1 MSSIKSLALLALATG
16 FASVVN
22 AAETGKT
29 TRYWLVDNVLTI
41 HRKHYANTGARDCCK
56 GSCAWPGKADVSA
69 PITTCDKNDN
79 PLTDANTA
87 SACNGGS
94 AYMCSDQSP
103 WAVSDTLAYGFAAA
117 NIAGGSEESW
127 CCSCY
132 KLTFTTT
139 SIAGKTMIVQATNTG
154 GDLGSNQFDLAIPGG
169 GVGIFNACTD
179 QWNAPSSGWGAQY
192 GGISTNTCSAF
203 PKALQPGCDFRFDW
217 FENADNPEMEFE
229 RVECPAAITAK
240 SGCKRTDDGAQAYPS
255 IVSTVAASS
264 SSSPLAVSSSS
275 SAATQKV
282 AVASS
287 SAEAV
292 SVASSSASENA
303 PAAYSTSETAPIA
316 SSEAAVSTA
325 YTAPAVESSVAAYSP
340 SSAVVEASSTAS
352 SSATAP
358 SSSASSDD
366 ANCNVQYVYE
376 YDL

>member
-1 MSSIKSLALLALATG
+1 MSSIKSVALLALATG
-16 FASVVN
+16 FASVVK
-22 AAETGKT
+22 AAQTGKT
-29 TRYWLVDNVLTI
+29 TRYW
-41 HRKHYANTGARDCCK
+41 DCCK

-87 SACNGGS
+87 SACDGGS

-103 WAVSDTLAYGFAAA
+103 WAVSDNLAYGFAAA

-179 QWNAPSSGWGAQY
+179 EWNAPSSGWGAQY

-203 PKALQPGCDFRFDW
+203 PKALQPGCGFRFDW

-240 SGCKRTDDGAQAYPS
+240 SGCKRADDGSQAYPS
-255 IVSTVAASS
+255 IVSAAAASSSSPVAASS
-264 SSSPLAVSSSS
+264 SSAAQKVAATSSSSEAAPVAPSSAAAVSSASPAVESSAAAAIESSSS
-275 SAATQKV
+275 SAT
-282 AVASS
+282 
-287 SAEAV
+287 
-292 SVASSSASENA
+292 
-303 PAAYSTSETAPIA
+303 
-316 SSEAAVSTA
+316 
-325 YTAPAVESSVAAYSP
+325 AVEATSAAAP
-340 SSAVVEASSTAS
+340 ASST
-352 SSATAP
+352 
-358 SSSASSDD
+358 SSDD

>member
-1 MSSIKSLALLALATG
+1 MSSIKFIALLALATG
-16 FASVVN
+16 FASVAS
-22 AAETGKT
+22 AAQTGKT
-29 TRYWLVDNVLTI
+29 TRYW
-41 HRKHYANTGARDCCK
+41 DCCK

-87 SACNGGS
+87 SSCDGGS

-103 WAVSDTLAYGFAAA
+103 WAVSDNLAYGFAAA

-179 QWNAPSSGWGAQY
+179 EWNAPASGWGAQY

-203 PKALQPGCDFRFDW
+203 PKALQPGCGFRFDW

-240 SGCKRTDDGAQAYPS
+240 SGCKRTDDGSQAYPS
-255 IVSTVAASS
+255 IVSAAAASS
-264 SSSPLAVSSSS
+264 SSSPAAASSSS
-275 SAATQKV
+275 SAAQKV
-282 AVASS
+282 AA
-287 SAEAV
+287 
-292 SVASSSASENA
+292 
-303 PAAYSTSETAPIA
+303 TSA
-316 SSEAAVSTA
+316 SSEAAVSSASTA
-325 YTAPAVESSVAAYSP
+325 SAVESSAAAYSSAAIVE
-340 SSAVVEASSTAS
+340 SSAAAYTSAAAVESSSSSAAVTEASSTAL
-352 SSATAP
+352 SSAAAP
-358 SSSASSDD
+358 ASSAASSDD

>member
-29 TRYWLVDNVLTI
+29 TRYW
-41 HRKHYANTGARDCCK
+41 DCCK

-87 SACNGGS
+87 SACDGGS

-103 WAVSDTLAYGFAAA
+103 WAVSEDLAYGFAAA

-179 QWNAPSSGWGAQY
+179 EWNAPSSGWGAQY

-203 PKALQPGCDFRFDW
+203 PKALQPGCGFRFDW

-240 SGCKRTDDGAQAYPS
+240 SGCKRADDGSQAYPS
-255 IVSTVAASS
+255 IVSAAAASS
-264 SSSPLAVSSSS
+264 SSPVASSS
-275 SAATQKV
+275 SAAAQKV
-282 AVASS
+282 AATSEAGPVASS
-287 SAEAV
+287 SEVAASSAYSAPVLESSAAAYSSAAV
-292 SVASSSASENA
+292 VESSAPAYTSAASVESSSTGVSSAAASSASAN
-303 PAAYSTSETAPIA
+303 
-316 SSEAAVSTA
+316 
-325 YTAPAVESSVAAYSP
+325 
-340 SSAVVEASSTAS
+340 
-352 SSATAP
+352 
-358 SSSASSDD
+358 SDD

>member
-1 MSSIKSLALLALATG
+1 MSSIKSVALLALATG

-22 AAETGKT
+22 AAQTGKT
-29 TRYWLVDNVLTI
+29 TRYW
-41 HRKHYANTGARDCCK
+41 DCCK

-87 SACNGGS
+87 SACDGGS

-103 WAVSDTLAYGFAAA
+103 WAVSDNLAYGFAAA

-179 QWNAPSSGWGAQY
+179 EWNAPSSGWGAQY

-203 PKALQPGCDFRFDW
+203 PKALQPGCGFRFDW

-240 SGCKRTDDGAQAYPS
+240 SGCKRADDGSQAYPS
-255 IVSTVAASS
+255 IVSAAAASSSSPVAASS
-264 SSSPLAVSSSS
+264 SSAAQKVAATSSSSEAAPVAPSSAAAVSSASPAVESSAAAAIESSSS
-275 SAATQKV
+275 SAT
-282 AVASS
+282 
-287 SAEAV
+287 
-292 SVASSSASENA
+292 
-303 PAAYSTSETAPIA
+303 
-316 SSEAAVSTA
+316 
-325 YTAPAVESSVAAYSP
+325 AVEATSAAAP
-340 SSAVVEASSTAS
+340 ASST
-352 SSATAP
+352 
-358 SSSASSDD
+358 SSDD

>member
-1 MSSIKSLALLALATG
+1 MSSIKSIALLALATG

-22 AAETGKT
+22 AAQTGKT
-29 TRYWLVDNVLTI
+29 TRYW
-41 HRKHYANTGARDCCK
+41 DCCK

-87 SACNGGS
+87 SACDGGS

-103 WAVSDTLAYGFAAA
+103 WAVSDNLAYGFAAA

-179 QWNAPSSGWGAQY
+179 EWNAPSSGWGAQY

-203 PKALQPGCDFRFDW
+203 PKALQPGCGFRFDW

-240 SGCKRTDDGAQAYPS
+240 SGCKRADDGSQAYPS
-255 IVSTVAASS
+255 IVSAAAASSSSPVAASS
-264 SSSPLAVSSSS
+264 SSAAQKVAATSSLSEAAPVASSSAAAVSSASPAVESSAAAYSSTATVESSAAAYTSAAAIESSSS
-275 SAATQKV
+275 SATAVEAT
-282 AVASS
+282 
-287 SAEAV
+287 SAA
-292 SVASSSASENA
+292 A
-303 PAAYSTSETAPIA
+303 PA
-316 SSEAAVSTA
+316 
-325 YTAPAVESSVAAYSP
+325 
-340 SSAVVEASSTAS
+340 
-352 SSATAP
+352 
-358 SSSASSDD
+358 SSASSDD

>member
-1 MSSIKSLALLALATG
+1 MSSIKSIALLALATG
-16 FASVVN
+16 FASVAN
-22 AAETGKT
+22 AAQTGKT
-29 TRYWLVDNVLTI
+29 TRYW
-41 HRKHYANTGARDCCK
+41 DCCK

-79 PLTDANTA
+79 SLTDANTA
-87 SACNGGS
+87 SACDGGS

-103 WAVSDTLAYGFAAA
+103 WAVSDNLAYGFAAA

-179 QWNAPSSGWGAQY
+179 EWNAPSSGWGAQY

-203 PKALQPGCDFRFDW
+203 PKALQPGCGFRFDW

-229 RVECPAAITAK
+229 RVECPAAITTK
-240 SGCKRTDDGAQAYPS
+240 SGCKRADDGSQAYPS
-255 IVSTVAASS
+255 IVSAAAASS
-264 SSSPLAVSSSS
+264 SSPVAAASSS
-275 SAATQKV
+275 SAAQKV
-282 AVASS
+282 DAASSSSEAAPVASS
-287 SAEAV
+287 SAAAV
-292 SVASSSASENA
+292 SSAS
-303 PAAYSTSETAPIA
+303 
-316 SSEAAVSTA
+316 
-325 YTAPAVESSVAAYSP
+325 PAVESSVAAYSSAAP
-340 SSAVVEASSTAS
+340 VESSAAAYTSAASVESSS
-352 SSATAP
+352 SSATAAEATSAAAP
-358 SSSASSDD
+358 ASSASSDD

>member
-1 MSSIKSLALLALATG
+1 MSSIKSIALLALATG

-22 AAETGKT
+22 AAQTGKT
-29 TRYWLVDNVLTI
+29 TRYW
-41 HRKHYANTGARDCCK
+41 DCCK

-87 SACNGGS
+87 SACDGGS

-103 WAVSDTLAYGFAAA
+103 WAVSDDLAYGFAAA

-179 QWNAPSSGWGAQY
+179 EWNAPSSGWGAQY
-192 GGISTNTCSAF
+192 GGISTNTCSTF
-203 PKALQPGCDFRFDW
+203 PKALQPGCGFRFDW

-229 RVECPAAITAK
+229 RVECPAAIAAK
-240 SGCKRTDDGAQAYPS
+240 SGCKRADDGSQAYPS
-255 IVSTVAASS
+255 IVSAAGAASSSPVAASS
-264 SSSPLAVSSSS
+264 SA
-275 SAATQKV
+275 
-282 AVASS
+282 ASS
-287 SAEAV
+287 
-292 SVASSSASENA
+292 
-303 PAAYSTSETAPIA
+303 
-316 SSEAAVSTA
+316 SSEAAPVASSEVAVSSA
-325 YTAPAVESSVAAYSP
+325 SSAPAVESSAAAYSSAAAVD
-340 SSAVVEASSTAS
+340 SSAPAYTSAASVESSSAAVVESSSTAVS
-352 SSATAP
+352 STAAP
-358 SSSASSDD
+358 SSTSSSDD
-366 ANCNVQYVYE
+366 ANCNVQYIYE